1 MPMHRTSWNSCDH
14 RRYVVGFYRALVV
27 ATSRTSRR
35 SDVSAVAEVSPIG
48 ERARERETGLLNRRW
63 SWNSFESFGSRIMTT
78 KYERDIGAATADFH
92 ATTGQGGRHDRCAR

>member
-35 SDVSAVAEVSPIG
+35 SGVSVVAEVSNG
-48 ERARERETGLLNRRW
+48 RRESRTERLNGCW
-63 SWNSFESFGSRIMTT
+63 SWNSFGSFGSKIMAAE
-78 KYERDIGAATADFH
+78 YEDGVVAPTPDFH